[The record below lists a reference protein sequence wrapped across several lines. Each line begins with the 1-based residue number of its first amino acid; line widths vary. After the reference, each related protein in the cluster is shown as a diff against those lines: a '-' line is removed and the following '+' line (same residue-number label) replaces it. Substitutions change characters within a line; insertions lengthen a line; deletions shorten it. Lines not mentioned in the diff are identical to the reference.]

1 MLASEFLDLLPCGFF
16 CGVPDSLLSALC
28 AEIMRRHGVGHRHV
42 IAANEGNAVG
52 LAAGY
57 HLATGEVPCVYLQNS
72 GVGNIINPVTSLLS
86 PDVYGIP
93 CVFVVGWRGEPGV
106 HDEPQH
112 AFMGKATVALLQAAG
127 VETRVIVKDTARA
140 DAEAAM
146 AAFSPLL
153 AQGQSVAFV
162 IRKGAITGA
171 AYAPAASSARLTRE
185 RAVER
190 VLIAANDDPIV
201 STTGKASRELFELR
215 ERLGYGHERDFL
227 TVGSMGHCSSIA
239 LGLALAKPAQTVF
252 CLDGDGAAL
261 MHLGAMAVIGA
272 QKPHNLIH
280 IVLNNAAHE
289 SVGGMPTVGDSV
301 DLAAI
306 AKDCGYGFTA
316 SVSDA
321 AALDETLNR
330 ARRLQTLSFVEA
342 RCAVGARDDL
352 GRPTTTPK
360 ENKLAFMQKLRGG
373 R

>member
-16 CGVPDSLLSALC
+16 CGVPDSLLSPLC
-28 AEIMRRHGVGHRHV
+28 AEIMRRYGIGHRHV
-42 IAANEGNAVG
+42 IAANEGSAAG

-57 HLATGEVPCVYLQNS
+57 HLATGGVPCVYLQNS

-112 AFMGKATVALLQAAG
+112 AFMGKATVGLLQAAG
-127 VETRVIVKDTARA
+127 VETRVIAKDTAKA

-153 AQGQSVAFV
+153 EQGQSVAFI

-171 AYAPAASSARLTRE
+171 PYAPSGNGAALTRE

-190 VLIAANDDPIV
+190 VLIAAKNDPIV

-215 ERLGYGHERDFL
+215 EALGHGHERDFL

-239 LGLALAKPAQTVF
+239 LGIALAKPEQTVF

-272 QKPHNLIH
+272 QGPSNLIH

-289 SVGGMPTVGDSV
+289 SVGGMPTAADSV

-306 AKDCGYGFTA
+306 AKDCGYTFAA
-316 SVSDA
+316 SVSDGT
-321 AALDETLNR
+321 ALDGALAE
-330 ARRLQTLSFVEA
+330 ARRRQTLSFIEA
-342 RCAVGARDDL
+342 RCSVGARDDL